1 VTRQFS
7 PASVRE
13 LFTHACYSHRLIKSL
28 MHSAGELF
36 CRAWDTCLGAEWR
49 RWRAVLD
56 ERRCL
61 LLLCFFLLL
70 SLFPGLLLFVPTLYN
85 LCIFS
90 SSSSCSFVSSL
101 FLASFQR
108 WSNEDGD
115 DTGSLWWF
123 FFSSCFFLFPLCS
136 ASCVCSPPACF
147 SLFCSVLFSLY
158 WSTALLMLRSCA
170 EGLPLNVAT
179 RLRCCEE
186 RK

>member
-1 VTRQFS
+1 
-7 PASVRE
+7 
-13 LFTHACYSHRLIKSL
+13 

-123 FFSSCFFLFPLCS
+123 FFSSCFFFVSFVLCLLCLFP
-136 ASCVCSPPACF
+136 SCVFF
-147 SLFCSVLFSLY
+147 SVLFCSFLSLLVY
-158 WSTALLMLRSCA
+158 CAADAEKLRRGTAV
-170 EGLPLNVAT
+170 E
-179 RLRCCEE
+179 CCN
-186 RK
+186 